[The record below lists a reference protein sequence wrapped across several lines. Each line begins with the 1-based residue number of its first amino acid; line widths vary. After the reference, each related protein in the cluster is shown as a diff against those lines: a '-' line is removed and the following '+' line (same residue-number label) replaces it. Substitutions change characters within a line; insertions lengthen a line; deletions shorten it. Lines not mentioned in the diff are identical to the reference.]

1 MTRARNLGSI
11 GGISYLS
18 AAGNSIGIGT
28 TNPQATIHTVVTT
41 GRALFETNS
50 ASVQSVLNL
59 WNNNSGSAAGTGI
72 LFSAGIGTVGISS
85 FIGGVSAGRIDSNAN
100 SLLSFRVLSNG
111 SLTAADNTA
120 PFYVQGNSTG
130 ATVVS
135 NVNVGVGTTIPTSRL
150 HVVGDSFITGVVTC
164 TGATVNG
171 NITCVDLNSTS
182 DFNLKENIQTIDN
195 ALEIV
200 NDIRGVK
207 FEWKENNK
215 PSIGVIAQEVE
226 KVLPQL
232 VTDTE
237 TKTVN
242 YNGLIGVL
250 IESVKELKA
259 ENDLLKL
266 EIAKI
271 KSHLE
276 IQ

>member
-11 GGISYLS
+11 GGITYLS
-18 AAGNSIGIGT
+18 AVGNSIGIGT
-28 TNPQATIHTVVTT
+28 TNPATTLHVDGGNNQGIKVNAST
-41 GRALFETNS
+41 GYPAIWLSQSGTNKWS
-50 ASVQSVLNL
+50 I
-59 WNNNSGSAAGTGI
+59 T
-72 LFSAGIGTVGISS
+72 
-85 FIGGVSAGRIDSNAN
+85 SN
-100 SLLSFRVLSNG
+100 LSNDSAFVIRESG
-111 SLTAADNTA
+111 VADRLNILT
-120 PFYVQGNSTG
+120 GG
-130 ATVVS
+130 
-135 NVNVGVGTTIPTSRL
+135 NVGLGTTIPTSKL
-150 HVVGDSFITGVVTC
+150 HIVGNSLITGVVTC
-164 TGATVNG
+164 TGATVNGTLTCTDATVNG

-182 DFNLKENIQTIDN
+182 DSNLKDNIQTIDN

-232 VTDTE
+232 VTNTE

-259 ENDLLKL
+259 ENDLLKS
-266 EIAKI
+266 EIAEI